1 MAAWISAKD
10 RVQTL
15 IENEREL
22 INVLSTPSPADVEAA
37 ASLDGDLILLGAG
50 GKMGPTLAVRARRAA
65 ELAGVKRRIIA
76 VSRFRSAAA
85 RQELV
90 SAGIEIIAC
99 DLLDRSGVDAPP
111 DIENV
116 IYMTG

>member
-10 RVQTL
+10 RVQTLIEML

-50 GKMGPTLAVRARRAA
+50 GKMSPTLALRRF
-65 ELAGVKRRIIA
+65 EIQSRGSPSRI
-76 VSRFRSAAA
+76 SLGR
-85 RQELV
+85 
-90 SAGIEIIAC
+90 
-99 DLLDRSGVDAPP
+99 
-111 DIENV
+111 N
-116 IYMTG
+116 